1 MNEKEK
7 QIKELTQE
15 IEFAKKGLWNAE
27 NLKKEDYSWHSRGIA
42 VHLFDIGYTK
52 NKIPEG
58 SVVLSKEEYQEL
70 EELRLNH
77 AKDLINANKLLDKYP
92 TDKIEKVSM
101 DPAQALYTYEFIT
114 AEDKDYSRRWKNILK
129 MMDNDGRLY
138 FEGNFFYSLN
148 TTLDLLKQIDSAC
161 SIMLKKGT
169 DTDKAEMYETLA
181 YNAKCAIRLLQI
193 PPLNESFN

>member
-77 AKDLINANKLLDKYP
+77 AKDLINANKLYEERIADL
-92 TDKIEKVSM
+92 KIEFSNHIKNLERKIDRRDRDLNSQADRLINLKEELSQARKETAKEILQELVGHTFEDDGWTWTVSKEYI
-101 DPAQALYTYEFIT
+101 QWL
-114 AEDKDYSRRWKNILK
+114 AEKYDV
-129 MMDNDGRLY
+129 
-138 FEGNFFYSLN
+138 EV
-148 TTLDLLKQIDSAC
+148 
-161 SIMLKKGT
+161 
-169 DTDKAEMYETLA
+169 EE
-181 YNAKCAIRLLQI
+181 
-193 PPLNESFN
+193 